1 MEPNQKFIS
10 ENSYDLT
17 IISIRYLMTTLL
29 RYSTKIA
36 TERSPGRKTEKF
48 T

>member
-1 MEPNQKFIS
+1 MEPNQEFIN
-10 ENSYDLT
+10 EK
-17 IISIRYLMTTLL
+17 IILQSLFIIHYLMTTLF

-36 TERSPGRKTEKF
+36 TERSPGRKTERF